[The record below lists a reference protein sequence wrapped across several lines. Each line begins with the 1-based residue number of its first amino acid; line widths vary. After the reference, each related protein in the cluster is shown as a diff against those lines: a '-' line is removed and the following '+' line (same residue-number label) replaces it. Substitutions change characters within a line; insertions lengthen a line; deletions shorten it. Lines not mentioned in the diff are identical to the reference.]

1 MSTFLPI
8 HGRRLAAAAAVA
20 CWAASVC
27 PFRQEA
33 RAAEPKRATRP
44 NFVFILVDDLGWADV
59 GCFGSDFYETPNV
72 DRLAARG
79 MKFTDGY
86 AACPVCSP
94 TRASI
99 LSGKYPARL
108 KLTNFIAGR
117 RQLDGARVLPAD
129 FKLQLDLEEVT
140 LAEALKPAGYTSGHV
155 GKWHLGGKPYW
166 PEQQGFDLNVGGCGA
181 GMPRS
186 FFYPAWTAN
195 VPIAEGTAGEYLTDR
210 EAAEAVKFIE
220 QNRDRPFFLYL
231 AHYAVHIP
239 LEAKQ
244 PMIEKYRA
252 KAERNPGAKQHN
264 PIYAAMVE
272 SVDQSVGRVID
283 ALGRLGIAQRT
294 VVFFFSDNGGLA
306 TPEGPH
312 TPATTNAPLRAGKGY
327 LYEGGIREP
336 LIVCWPGVTKPGSTC
351 QVPVSS
357 VDFYP
362 TILEMAGV
370 TGEPGQVPDGESL
383 VPLLRQTGGLKR
395 KAIYW
400 HYPHF
405 SNQGGMPGGAVRQ
418 GDYKL
423 IHFYDD
429 DRIEL
434 YNVREDIGEKNDL
447 AAEIPDKAAE
457 LRKLLDDWLRQV
469 DATMCPPNPRWQS
482 KQ

>member
-1 MSTFLPI
+1 MKAIFPVDR
-8 HGRRLAAAAAVA
+8 GAVAAAAAWVVL
-20 CWAASVC
+20 AARVC
-27 PFRQEA
+27 SLAEEA
-33 RAAEPKRATRP
+33 AGAETTQARRP

-79 MKFTDGY
+79 MRFTDGY

-117 RQLDGARVLPAD
+117 RRLEGARVLPAD
-129 FKLQLDLEEVT
+129 FKLQLDLEEIT

-155 GKWHLGGKPYW
+155 GKWHLGGKPFW
-166 PEQQGFDLNVGGCGA
+166 PRQQGFDVNIGGCGA

-220 QNRDRPFFLYL
+220 QNQDRPFFLYL

-244 PMIEKYRA
+244 PMVEKYRA
-252 KAERNPGAKQHN
+252 KAKRDPGTKQNNPV
-264 PIYAAMVE
+264 YAAMVE
-272 SVDQSVGRVID
+272 SVDQSVGRVMD
-283 ALGRLGIAQRT
+283 ALGRLGIAERT

-336 LIVCWPGVTKPGSTC
+336 LIVCWPGVTRPGSIC
-351 QVPVSS
+351 NVPVSS

-362 TILEMAGV
+362 TILETAGV
-370 TGEPGQVPDGESL
+370 AGDPGQVPDGESL

-395 KAIYW
+395 EAIYW

-429 DRIEL
+429 DRVEL

-447 AAEIPDKAAE
+447 AAKMPQKTAE
-457 LRKLLDDWLRQV
+457 LRKLLDDWLREV
-469 DATMCPPNPRWQS
+469 DATMCPPNPQWRA
-482 KQ
+482 KP